1 MARPRKVI
9 RTRFLHVGIREDVMA
24 KVNIQLFSEVEGR
37 VPQGAYQT
45 LVTQLFVDWLAT
57 QGVTTDTNPP
67 TEESEN

>member
-24 KVNIQLFSEVEGR
+24 KVELQLHSEVEGR

-45 LVTQLFVDWLAT
+45 LVTQLFIEWLST
-57 QGVTTDTNPP
+57 QGVPTDNPTT
-67 TEESEN
+67 ESEIL